1 MRLPRFRRSL
11 AWLALATGLPVASL
25 PALARADE
33 PASWV
38 FFADRGRDAAA
49 LAHDE
54 AQRVHELSPRALHR
68 RQRTRGDDGVDA
80 RDLLPASTYV
90 ADVLATGATLRQH
103 SRWLNAISVEATPA
117 QLAKIS
123 ALPAVVRVQPVARRA
138 KQGASRM
145 HISADALATP
155 LLPADEEMYGY
166 AWQQLNMLQVPFL
179 HDCGLTGAGVVIGVQ
194 DSGFLLAHQAFANVN
209 VIAAHD
215 FVKDDDIVA
224 DEPGDAEGQDNHGT
238 MVLSLIAG
246 SDPGNFMGAAPGV
259 SVILSKTEDVGIE
272 EPFEEDLYVA
282 GLEWIESMGADLFT
296 ASLGY
301 LDWYEPS
308 DFDGKTAVTTLA
320 ADVAV
325 EQGLIMFSSIGNAGP
340 LPTTLS
346 APADAE
352 GVISVGAVDL
362 EGVITDFSS
371 RGPTADGR
379 IKPNIVAPG
388 KDVAV
393 VHPNEVDQYI
403 PGKGTSFSGPLAAA
417 TGALLLEA
425 FPDLTP
431 AEMRAMLQDSATQA
445 QAPDN
450 DRGWG
455 LPDASKPVFLLC
467 TCSDD
472 DSDGYYAI
480 ACGGD
485 DCDDTAA
492 VVHPGAAEICDGRD
506 NDCDMVLPANELD
519 ADGDGVLVCDDDCD
533 DADPNIGPHRPE
545 LCDDGLDNDCDQQI
559 DTLDPACNGGESS
572 SSSEGDATTGS
583 VTSGEQGDTPT
594 SGSPDN
600 TSSTSTDP
608 GSDAPAETCACT
620 TTGSSPLLLLPLL
633 ALLRRRRHQP
643 R

>member
-11 AWLALATGLPVASL
+11 AWLALLGASL
-25 PALARADE
+25 PALARADD

-54 AQRVHELSPRALHR
+54 AQRVHEISPRALHR
-68 RQRTRGDDGVDA
+68 RQRVRGDDGVDA

-90 ADVLATGATLRQH
+90 ADVLATGATLRQR

-117 QLAKIS
+117 QLAEIS
-123 ALPAVVRVQPVARRA
+123 ALPAVVRVAPVARRA
-138 KQGASRM
+138 KLDAPRM
-145 HISADALATP
+145 HAASDALTTP

-166 AWQQLNMLQVPFL
+166 AWQQLSMLQVPFL

-194 DSGFLLAHQAFANVN
+194 DSGFLLDHQAFAGLN

-215 FVKDDDIVA
+215 FVKDDEVVA
-224 DEPGDAEGQDNHGT
+224 DQPGDADGQDNHGT

-246 SDPGNFMGAAPGV
+246 SDPGTFMGAAPGV
-259 SVILSKTEDVGIE
+259 SVILSKTEDVGTE

-301 LDWYEPS
+301 LEWYEPG
-308 DFDGKTAVTTLA
+308 DFDGQTAVTTLA
-320 ADVAV
+320 ANVAV

-393 VHPNEVDQYI
+393 VHPNEPDQYI

-431 AEMRAMLQDSATQA
+431 AELRAMLQDSATQA

-450 DRGWG
+450 ERGWG
-455 LPDASKPVFLLC
+455 LPDASKPVFLMC

-472 DSDGYYAI
+472 DRDGHHAI

-485 DCDDTAA
+485 DCDDAAA

-506 NDCDMVLPANELD
+506 NNCDMVLPANELD
-519 ADGDGVLVCDDDCD
+519 ADADGVLVCDDDCD

-559 DTLDPACNGGESS
+559 DALDPACNGDES
-572 SSSEGDATTGS
+572 SSSEGDAATGS
-583 VTSGEQGDTPT
+583 VTTGEPGDAPT
-594 SGSPDN
+594 GGSSNADE
-600 TSSTSTDP
+600 STSTDP
-608 GSDAPAETCACT
+608 ASDDPAETCACT
-620 TTGSSPLLLLPLL
+620 ATSPPPLLLLPLL

>member
-1 MRLPRFRRSL
+1 MRLPRFRRTL
-11 AWLALATGLPVASL
+11 ASLALATGLFAASL
-25 PALARADE
+25 PAHAAADD

-49 LAHDE
+49 LTHDVQLRRAE
-54 AQRVHELSPRALHR
+54 LAPRTLDRRRRV
-68 RQRTRGDDGVDA
+68 RGDDGVDA
-80 RDLLPASTYV
+80 RDLLPAASYV

-117 QLAKIS
+117 QLAEIS
-123 ALPAVVRVQPVARRA
+123 ALPIVVRVQPVARRA
-138 KQGASRM
+138 KAD
-145 HISADALATP
+145 HPVLYTAPDALTSPP
-155 LLPADEEMYGY
+155 LSADEEMYGF
-166 AWQQLNMLQVPFL
+166 AWPQLSMLQVPFL

-194 DSGFLLAHQAFANVN
+194 DSGFLLEHQAFAGVDI
-209 VIAAHD
+209 VAAHD

-224 DEPGDAEGQDNHGT
+224 DEPGDADGQDNHGT

-246 SDPGNFMGAAPGV
+246 SDPGTFMGAAPGV
-259 SVILSKTEDVGIE
+259 SVILSKTEDVGTE

-325 EQGLIMFSSIGNAGP
+325 AQGLIVFASIGNSGP

-352 GVISVGAVDL
+352 RVISVGAVDL
-362 EGVITDFSS
+362 EGVVTDFSS

-388 KDVAV
+388 MDVAV
-393 VHPNEVDQYI
+393 AHPNEPDQYI

-417 TGALLLEA
+417 TAALLIEA
-425 FPDLTP
+425 FPGITP
-431 AEMRAMLQDSATQA
+431 AEMRAMLQGSATQSD
-445 QAPDN
+445 APDN

-455 LPDASKPVFLLC
+455 LPDASKPVFLMC

-472 DSDGYYAI
+472 DGDGHYAI

-506 NDCDMVLPANELD
+506 NNCDEVLPPNELD
-519 ADGDGVLVCDDDCD
+519 ADNDGVLVCDDDCD
-533 DADPNIGPHRPE
+533 DADPNINPNRPE
-545 LCDDGLDNDCDQQI
+545 LCSDGLDNDCDQQI
-559 DTLDPACNGGESS
+559 DALDPACNGGESS
-572 SSSEGDATTGS
+572 SEGATS
-583 VTSGEQGDTPT
+583 DIITSDTGDTPT
-594 SGSPDN
+594 SGSSN
-600 TSSTSTDP
+600 GSESTSTDP

-620 TTGSSPLLLLPLL
+620 TTNPPPLLLPLL